1 MMEETYTI
9 HVPIVAENDEEA
21 QKKADLISG
30 LLSKIIITPE
40 KYIVYNSKD
49 EIITP
54 GVVL

>member
-1 MMEETYTI
+1 MSETYTI

-21 QKKADLISG
+21 QKKADVIG
-30 LLSKIIITPE
+30 RLLHKLMMTPE

-54 GVVL
+54 GVVP

>member
-1 MMEETYTI
+1 MEETYTI